1 MGIPERR
8 AREKE
13 QRRNFIIDAAEQVF
27 FTKGISAATMDD
39 VAEKA
44 ELSKG
49 TLYLYFSSK
58 EQLYLAIHLRGLKI
72 LGEMF
77 EEAFQKAKTGIEKI
91 SAIGAAYYQF
101 SVHYP
106 NYFNALIYYESHE
119 INPGEADSVVA
130 DCHVEGQK
138 TLGFVIQAIQVG
150 IQDGTIRS
158 DIDPVKTAIILWGQN
173 SGLIQLLSLHG
184 KQILADL
191 KISEEDT
198 FEYSF
203 KLYKMLLGK

>member
-27 FTKGISAATMDD
+27 FTKGISVATMDD

-49 TLYLYFSSK
+49 TLYLYFTNK
-58 EQLYLAIHLRGLKI
+58 EELYLAIHLRGLKI
-72 LGEMF
+72 LGELF
-77 EEAFQKAKTGIEKI
+77 ENAFNTAVMGLEKI
-91 SAIGAAYYQF
+91 SAIGTAYYQF
-101 SVHYP
+101 SIQYAD
-106 NYFNALIYYESHE
+106 YFNALVYYESHD
-119 INPGEADSVVA
+119 IKLDEANSIA
-130 DCHVEGQK
+130 AECHAQGQK
-138 TLGFVIQAIQVG
+138 TLSYVIEAIKFG

-158 DIDPVKTAIILWGQN
+158 DIDPIKTAIILWGQN

-184 KQILADL
+184 KQVLSHL
-191 KISEEDT
+191 GTNEEET
-198 FEYSF
+198 FQYSF
-203 KLYKMLLGK
+203 KLYKMLLSA